1 MEDLGLRWNN
11 FAHATVVLML
21 LAMVG
26 CQGLSTKQS
35 TADPPA
41 NPLSISGSITPPAN
55 GSGAVVTL
63 SGALEATTT
72 ADSSGNYS
80 FGSLAGGSYTI
91 TASKSGVSFTPPS
104 QQVTVNGAQVTGVNF
119 TASTAS
125 PTTYSISGTITAATN
140 GSGATVTLSGASSAT
155 TTANSSGNYSFTG
168 LANGSY
174 TVTASKSGFTFSPA
188 SSAVTVNAA
197 NVTSVNFTASAVSPT
212 TYSIS
217 GTITAATNGSGATV
231 TLSGASS
238 ATTTANSSGNYS
250 FTGLANGSYTITAS
264 KNGFTFSPASSK
276 VTVSGANVTGVNF
289 TASTVS
295 PTTYSISGTIT
306 AATNGSGATV
316 TLSGAAAPPP
326 RQTVPATTV
335 LPASPMAPTP

>member
-35 TADPPA
+35 TATPPA
-41 NPLSISGSITPPAN
+41 NPLSISGSITPAAN

-119 TASTAS
+119 TAST
-125 PTTYSISGTITAATN
+125 
-140 GSGATVTLSGASSAT
+140 
-155 TTANSSGNYSFTG
+155 
-168 LANGSY
+168 
-174 TVTASKSGFTFSPA
+174 
-188 SSAVTVNAA
+188 
-197 NVTSVNFTASAVSPT
+197 VSPT

-238 ATTTANSSGNYS
+238 ATTANSSGNYS

-264 KNGFTFSPASSK
+264 KTGFTFSTATSP
-276 VTVSGANVTGVNF
+276 VTISGANVTGVNF

-316 TLSGAAAPPP
+316 TLSGASS
-326 RQTVPATTV
+326 ATTTAHSSGNYSFTG
-335 LPASPMAPTP
+335 LANGSYTITASKTGVHLHPGHFPGDDKRSQRNRSKLHGFYGVPDYL